1 MLSSS
6 PRPESHLHRSGAP
19 FHGQPLV
26 VPSSPSAAYQDG
38 EISPSFDASFASS
51 MSITSDER
59 TNPSPCLTNGRSAG
73 GASSPMD
80 LMDISPAPAGAGRQ
94 ASAARSPPNLR
105 STAFLARTCSQ
116 PVTTSTTSLA
126 QPESSSAHS
135 DHPFLK
141 SLFRVQQSAPPTQ
154 TTFAPIAPLSIPRA
168 TYPDEVGDP
177 AIAPVASTSSSTI
190 SLLPSSSTVSR
201 GHSRRPS
208 LPHFKT
214 VPPSQTEK
222 LHASFSN
229 RTFQFKATV
238 SGVEVLADDGVF
250 NAGKQ
255 AEETVMPSRFP
266 AASRAR
272 SALPT
277 AWSRPSRQTA
287 CAGGLAPPPMPGKR
301 RSDSVVPLT
310 RTEAESSP
318 FRMDIDGASPHGKL
332 ASPISLRPPGH
343 PRSVSDSRA
352 YDASKPL
359 FPSSPEP
366 SQQGDFSDIFESP
379 DLSPIPQ
386 SRKRYLEQENSPT
399 PASPTPVCNA
409 AGGSLGAA
417 GGRRVFE
424 KGNTVGSA
432 FLRKQRSAIGLSIN
446 RRPSIASFSSLG
458 SGTSAASTSAAPSDS
473 ASASSSFNKRLAT
486 QAQDGKPAPAR
497 RNVRRAHSVAD
508 AAEAGFQLGLN
519 SNASSGLSER
529 DPNVPVSPHP
539 ARASVALDGC
549 DYFGAVGRRA
559 GAAIDLGPAV
569 AACLSPESG
578 SPIAGFRQQEAK
590 GKALPCFN
598 VKEDGLM
605 RISPDTL
612 NALQS
617 GQYRQGIK
625 SYHVIDCRFDYE
637 YEGGHIAE
645 AINLSEMAD
654 VENALL
660 NIDNLPAPSTSETAP
675 AEGKTVLIFHC
686 EFSAKRAPT
695 CAKHL
700 RNVDRLRNHA
710 AYPKVHYPEVYILQG
725 GYEAFYKAYPER
737 CVGDYVVMDHPEHDA
752 KRTVNLDKF
761 RRQKGIFNRASS
773 YTFGQAQHA
782 SAMLRNADVNSANPR
797 RPVSLNPRK
806 PLEPAG
812 FQFPARA
819 PMATTPSAPTAAGS
833 TLAIHEEDHE
843 GDSSFG
849 TNCSSPC
856 GGANNGSPCPPTSKT
871 LGRQSLKLM
880 KEPIPIT
887 SKLLNTRRPMTGR
900 AQTSGILTFAR

>member
-255 AEETVMPSRFP
+255 AEETTGSKRSPDGMEPPKSPDGMRWRP
-266 AASRAR
+266 GTSAYAR
-272 SALPT
+272 ET
-277 AWSRPSRQTA
+277 TQ
-287 CAGGLAPPPMPGKR
+287 
-301 RSDSVVPLT
+301 
-310 RTEAESSP
+310 AESSP

-497 RNVRRAHSVAD
+497 RNVGRAHSVAD

-675 AEGKTVLIFHC
+675 AEGKT
-686 EFSAKRAPT
+686 
-695 CAKHL
+695 HL